1 MVIMILVAAFAAAIL
16 YLEARRPA
24 AREDE
29 AQSMVDWAEY
39 NTPAYLRRG
48 RSGRAQGGAQ

>member
-16 YLEARRPA
+16 YLEARRPV

-29 AQSMVDWAEY
+29 AQSFIDWAEY

-48 RSGRAQGGAQ
+48 RADRAQGGAQ